1 MKSTDTSNNGWAVWF
16 TGLPGS
22 GKSKLSQIV
31 FEMLTRDGIVCE
43 WIELDSI
50 RKRYVENPKYT
61 SKERDFVYEKLV
73 DFAEKGVKNNK
84 NIIID
89 ATAHKRLYRK
99 MARNKI
105 KRFIEV
111 MVRCPLSICIERESK
126 REKGLVVAQMYQK
139 ALERKEKGTQF
150 EDLGAVIGVDVPY
163 EENPDAEIIIDNS
176 TGTAMDNSRKV
187 KGEIRRFIDQWAP

>member
-1 MKSTDTSNNGWAVWF
+1 MKSIDTSNNGWAVWF

-61 SKERDFVYEKLV
+61 SEERDFVYEKLV
-73 DFAEKGVKNNK
+73 DFATERVQNGTNVV
-84 NIIID
+84 ID
-89 ATAHKRLYRK
+89 ATAHKLLYRE

-111 MVRCPLSICIERESK
+111 MVTCSLSICIERESK

-176 TGTAMDNSRKV
+176 TGTAMDNARKV
-187 KGEIRRFIDQWAP
+187 KAEIGRFIDQWTS

>member
-22 GKSKLSQIV
+22 GKSRLSQIV
-31 FEMLTRDGIVCE
+31 FEMLTDNGITCE
-43 WIELDSI
+43 RIEMDAI
-50 RKRYVENPKYT
+50 RKQYVQHPEYT
-61 SKERDFVYEKLV
+61 DEERDFVYEKLV

-89 ATAHKRLYRK
+89 ATAHKRLYRE

-126 REKGLVVAQMYQK
+126 REKGLVVAQMYRK

-150 EDLGAVIGVDVPY
+150 EDLGHVIGVDVPY

-176 TGTAMDNSRKV
+176 TGTAMDNARKV
-187 KGEIRRFIDQWAP
+187 KEAIRRYIDQWD

>member
-16 TGLPGS
+16 TELPGS
-22 GKSKLSQIV
+22 GKSRLSQTV
-31 FEMLTRDGIVCE
+31 FEMLAGDRIVCE
-43 WIELDSI
+43 RIEMDAI
-50 RKRYVENPKYT
+50 RKQYVQHPEYT
-61 SKERDFVYEKLV
+61 DEERDFVYEKLV

-89 ATAHKRLYRK
+89 ATAHKRLYRE

-111 MVRCPLSICIERESK
+111 IVRCPLSICIERESK

-139 ALERKEKGTQF
+139 ALERKKLRRAISYRTRCRSC
-150 EDLGAVIGVDVPY
+150 LG
-163 EENPDAEIIIDNS
+163 IDS
-176 TGTAMDNSRKV
+176 LFSLVYKCS
-187 KGEIRRFIDQWAP
+187 

>member
-22 GKSKLSQIV
+22 GKSKISKIV
-31 FEMLTRDGIVCE
+31 CEMLTDNGITCE
-43 WIELDSI
+43 RIEMDAI
-50 RKRYVENPKYT
+50 RKQYVRNPEYT
-61 SKERDFVYEKLV
+61 DEERDFVYEKLV

-89 ATAHKRLYRK
+89 ATAHKRLYRE

-111 MVRCPLSICIERESK
+111 MVTCPLSICIERESK
-126 REKGLVVAQMYQK
+126 REKGLVVAQMYRK
-139 ALERKEKGTQF
+139 ALEREEKGTQF
-150 EDLGAVIGVDVPY
+150 EDLGPVIGVDVPY

-176 TGTAMDNSRKV
+176 TGTAMDNARKV
-187 KGEIRRFIDQWAP
+187 KEAIRRYISSFY